1 MSFSPTVWL
10 IVSVAGWG
18 LVQPTTSAP
27 TARLGYLLKGE
38 GNSLPAF
45 GVKSFWLTLHFLLTG
60 SPTYPSTLW
69 VPAESS
75 SARRLAPPQVLQ
87 RITVLQYCTHPTT
100 PNVIGPMVHR
110 PGTEPSFSFLIL
122 LKLVKKINNNKKIK
136 KLLKPAYIP
145 DINNTLF
152 CRFAED
158 PYSISK
164 LKDRPYTAIMAAGVT
179 LSIRKSVYSP
189 AKHGWISWRLQ
200 CVALQDTVTQSIWFQ
215 TIRGL
220 GKVLKAY
227 FFKPD

>member
-1 MSFSPTVWL
+1 MEFSTAHHLCSNSKAGLSAQGGRKLTSSLWSQILLAHTAFSPHWKSHIPTHTVSTHREQL
-10 IVSVAGWG
+10 CPQAG
-18 LVQPTTSAP
+18 PTTSLA
-27 TARLGYLLKGE
+27 E
-38 GNSLPAF
+38 NNSTPI
-45 GVKSFWLTLHFLLTG
+45 LH
-60 SPTYPSTLW
+60 
-69 VPAESS
+69 
-75 SARRLAPPQVLQ
+75 
-87 RITVLQYCTHPTT
+87 T
-100 PNVIGPMVHR
+100 PNYTKRYQPYGSHPWQ
-110 PGTEPSFSFLIL
+110 GTEPSFSFLIL
-122 LKLVKKINNNKKIK
+122 LKLVKKINNNNKKIK

-152 CRFAED
+152 CRFAEN